1 MIFSSHEDL
10 VMRAVRSDFADP
22 TILVPDLIRAGAPS
36 VRRCDVEN
44 LDGRMGYYCPCAHA
58 GICGAQVRFILHTL
72 GATAVIVAMFVLALM
87 GVIRLEVAHFMACPI
102 SKRGNAISSNPTVT

>member
-10 VMRAVRSDFADP
+10 VMRALRSDFADP

-36 VRRCDVEN
+36 ARRCDVED
-44 LDGRMGYYCPCAHA
+44 LDGRMGNYCPCADCGGCHA
-58 GICGAQVRFILHTL
+58 GVCGAQVRFILYTL

-87 GVIRLEVAHFMACPI
+87 GVIRY
-102 SKRGNAISSNPTVT
+102 G